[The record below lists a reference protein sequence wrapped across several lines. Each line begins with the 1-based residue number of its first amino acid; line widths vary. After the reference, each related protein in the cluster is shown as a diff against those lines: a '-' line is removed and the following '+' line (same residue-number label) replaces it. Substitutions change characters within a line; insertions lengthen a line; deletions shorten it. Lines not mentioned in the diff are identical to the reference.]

1 MDDPGPV
8 VRDLSGRD
16 YLDAVTALLLQ
27 ARSEDP
33 MAGLYEAGDLQ
44 WWWKDE
50 DTLAANRSTFWC
62 DAAGEPIACLLLS
75 EWKPTADGPGGI
87 DADLIWRPGQD
98 ALVRAQV
105 FPTAVARLAALPTLP
120 DQTLTIVVDER
131 DGDLRRR
138 LEGAGFRRRPDD
150 DMVQLAQ
157 RPERPPDPVLLSPG
171 FRFDDERSRP
181 RDGAEPHH
189 LAQRNGARVAERLRE
204 CSLYRPDLDLCVQ
217 AATGEVAAYCLCWLD
232 SGNRVGLFEPVRTED
247 AFHRRGLGRAM
258 MTEGIRR
265 LMAHDARLIK
275 VTTGGTNDAARRLY
289 EGVGFV
295 AAFAKLSYE
304 RRTGAERSPA

>member
-1 MDDPGPV
+1 MNDPSAV
-8 VRDLSGRD
+8 ARDLTGRD
-16 YLDAVTALLLQ
+16 YLDAVTALLLH

-50 DTLAANRSTFWC
+50 DTLAANRSTFWFG
-62 DAAGEPIACLLLS
+62 AEGEPIACLLLA
-75 EWKPTADGPGGI
+75 EEEATADGPGRI

-98 ALVRAQV
+98 AVVRAQV
-105 FPTAVARLAALPTLP
+105 LPTAVDRLAALPTLP
-120 DQTLTIVVDER
+120 DQTLAIVVDER

-138 LEGAGFRRRPDD
+138 LEEAGFRRRPDD

-157 RPERPPDPVLLSPG
+157 RPECPPDPISLPPG
-171 FRFDDERSRP
+171 FRFDDDRSRP
-181 RDGAEPHH
+181 PDGTQPHH
-189 LAQRNGARVAERLRE
+189 LAGRNGAQVAERLRE
-204 CSLYRPDLDLCVQ
+204 CSLYRPDLDLCVR
-217 AATGEVAAYCLCWLD
+217 AVTGEVAAYCLCWLD
-232 SGNRVGLFEPVRTED
+232 PRNRVGLFEPVRTED

-275 VTTGGTNDAARRLY
+275 VTAVAANGAARGLY

-295 AAFAKLSYE
+295 AAFAKL
-304 RRTGAERSPA
+304 R